1 MITRTTLL
9 LLLVGA
15 SAHAGAWQP
24 TADEA
29 AAIKAL
35 SVRHGAPGCDALVTM
50 LPDGAPSLV
59 HIVDHVD
66 SPPWVAIRAAH
77 CATRLPAAHADV
89 ARWLSLADHAGI
101 ARVVATV
108 LPELDA
114 EVARS
119 LLVQALAG
127 PHADRVRSALA
138 SDDRVQARALLVSP

>member
-1 MITRTTLL
+1 MIPRTPFL

-15 SAHAGAWQP
+15 LAHAGTWQP

-35 SVRHGAPGCDALVTM
+35 SVRHDAPDCAALVAM

-66 SPPWVAIRAAH
+66 SPPWVAIRAAD

-108 LPELDA
+108 LPELSD
-114 EVARS
+114 EIARP
-119 LLVQALAG
+119 LLAQALAG
-127 PHADRVRSALA
+127 PHADRVRSTLA
-138 SDDRVQARALLVSP
+138 SDARVQARALLVSP